1 MHSDQIYRDTR
12 IIVDLD
18 QIAANMRAIKEM
30 VGDDVSVMAVV
41 KANAYGLGSLAIA
54 PTLMENGACYLAV
67 ATLTEAIELR
77 VKYPNYP
84 LFILGHTPDRY
95 LHKVAELNITQTVFS
110 LHQARLLSDISKEIG
125 TRTKIH
131 VKLDTGFHRLGSEPT
146 DDFARDVEEMFGLEG
161 IEVEGIFSHLALA
174 SDEDDAKQYELLTGF
189 INIIENKGFKFKYKH
204 IADSIACVDSPYL
217 RMNMIRPGALIY
229 GMRGFHKGN
238 IDVESAIKFETSIS
252 QIHRIKKGEGVG
264 YDFLWRAK
272 RDSVIATL
280 PFGYADGYPR
290 QMRDKGY
297 VIIKGQRA
305 YIVGVL
311 CMDQVVADVTD
322 IKDVAEG
329 DKAIIYGN
337 GKDGSMTI
345 QEASEL
351 VGTNKNDIICRL
363 SARPPRVYIGK

>member
-1 MHSDQIYRDTR
+1 MQTDQIYRDTR

-30 VGDDVSVMAVV
+30 VGNEVSVMAVV

-54 PTLMENGACYLAV
+54 PTLMENGASHLAV
-67 ATLTEAIELR
+67 ATLTEAIDLR
-77 VKYPNYP
+77 SKYPDYP

-95 LHKVAELNITQTVFS
+95 LHKVAKLNITQTVFS
-110 LHQARLLSDISKEIG
+110 LHQARLLSDISKELG

-146 DDFARDVEEMFGLEG
+146 EDFARDVEEMFGLEG

-174 SDEDDAKQYELLTGF
+174 SEEDDARQYELLTDF
-189 INIIENKGFKFKYKH
+189 INRIEKKGFKFKYKH
-204 IADSIACVDSPYL
+204 IADSIACVDSPEL

-229 GMRGFHKGN
+229 GMRGFHKGS
-238 IDVESAIKFETSIS
+238 IDVESAITFETAIS
-252 QIHRIKKGEGVG
+252 QIHKINKGDGVG
-264 YDFLWRAK
+264 YDFLWRAE
-272 RDSVIATL
+272 RDSIVATL

-305 YIVGVL
+305 NIVGVL

-322 IKDVAEG
+322 IKDVTEG

-363 SARPPRVYIGK
+363 SARPPRVYIRK

>member
-30 VGDDVSVMAVV
+30 VGDDVSVMAVI

-77 VKYPNYP
+77 AKYPNYP
-84 LFILGHTPDRY
+84 LFVLGHTPDRY

-146 DDFARDVEEMFGLEG
+146 YSFSRDVEEMFSLEG

-174 SDEDDAKQYELLTGF
+174 GDEDDAKQYELLTGF

-238 IDVESAIKFETSIS
+238 IDVESAIRFETSIS
-252 QIHRIKKGEGVG
+252 QIHRIRKGEGVG